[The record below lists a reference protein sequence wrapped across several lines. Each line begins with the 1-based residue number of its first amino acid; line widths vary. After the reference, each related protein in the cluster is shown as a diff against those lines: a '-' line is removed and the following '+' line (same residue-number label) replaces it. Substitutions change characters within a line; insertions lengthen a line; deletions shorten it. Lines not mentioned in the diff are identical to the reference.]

1 MSIIHSWK
9 HCRSFETFCMA
20 WPEIWLPQF
29 VYLRHE
35 ILSHD
40 CVKYFPLY
48 SPIFIQLLI
57 THTKIKWVKY
67 IPTFITNAESTANRI
82 SLLYFVELVVIALL
96 FANWIVTLLLIRQE
110 SQFRFVSYKWNRI
123 SGSHEK
129 QRREA
134 QEGHSGWWATCF
146 GSRWGDACESQCID
160 RWDLEG
166 HEARSAGGVRREWVY
181 LELSAIELY

>member
-48 SPIFIQLLI
+48 SPKFIQLLI

-82 SLLYFVELVVIALL
+82 SLLYFVELVVILPCCLL
-96 FANWIVTLLLIRQE
+96 IELLLYFWFDRNP
-110 SQFRFVSYKWNRI
+110 S
-123 SGSHEK
+123 SGSLVISETGSLDRTKSSGEK
-129 QRREA
+129 RKKGTLDDEPRVSDRVEVTRVNPNVLIDEIWKDTKLDQLA
-134 QEGHSGWWATCF
+134 
-146 GSRWGDACESQCID
+146 ESAESECT
-160 RWDLEG
+160 
-166 HEARSAGGVRREWVY
+166 
-181 LELSAIELY
+181 